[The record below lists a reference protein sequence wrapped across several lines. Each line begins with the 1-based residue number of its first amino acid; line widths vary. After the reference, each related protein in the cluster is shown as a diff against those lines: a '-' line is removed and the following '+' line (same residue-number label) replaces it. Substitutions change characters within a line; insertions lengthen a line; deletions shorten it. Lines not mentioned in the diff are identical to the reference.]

1 MKTKTALKNSTYE
14 LYQLSNEEDLKKLA
28 KKQAM
33 SFEMA
38 LNFIVSRIPAQSM
51 QSFMNMRI
59 AGFIESETNIVYVP
73 IEQLVYQGSDY

>member
-1 MKTKTALKNSTYE
+1 MDFDKQILKNANKMF
-14 LYQLSNEEDLKKLA
+14 L
-28 KKQAM
+28 
-33 SFEMA
+33 SFEQS
-38 LNFIVSRIPAQSM
+38 LNFVSARIPTQSM